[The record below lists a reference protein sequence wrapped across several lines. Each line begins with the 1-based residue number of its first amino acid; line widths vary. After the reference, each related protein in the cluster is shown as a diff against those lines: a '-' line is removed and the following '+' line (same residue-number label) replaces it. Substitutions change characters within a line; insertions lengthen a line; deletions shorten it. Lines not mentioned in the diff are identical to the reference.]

1 MTRTQTLERANVNTG
16 KRPKFAVIRFPG
28 SNCDQDAFH
37 VVQDILQCPVEYV
50 WHQEKSLKGFDVVIV
65 PGGFSYG
72 DYLRC
77 GAVARFSNIMDAVVN
92 HANTGKYVFGV
103 CNGFQILCETHLLPG
118 ALVRNRDCKFLCE
131 YVHLRVENASTPFT
145 GAYGDGQVI
154 RIPIAHGEGCYI
166 AEPETLNQLE
176 VQNRVLFRYVDAK
189 GNTTEEGNPNGSHN
203 HIAGIANKAFNVI
216 GMMPH
221 PERACDKM
229 LGSKD
234 GLGLFSSLI
243 QSIAIRRP

>member
-1 MTRTQTLERANVNTG
+1 MTRPQTLEKVNVNTG
-16 KRPKFAVIRFPG
+16 KRPKFAVVRFPG

-37 VVQDILQCPVEYV
+37 VVQDALHCPVEYV

-77 GAVARFSNIMDAVVN
+77 GAVARFSNIMDAVIN
-92 HANTGKYVFGV
+92 HANSGRYVFGV
-103 CNGFQILCETHLLPG
+103 CNGFQILCEAHLLPG
-118 ALVRNRDCKFLCE
+118 ALVRNRDCKFLCQ
-131 YVHLRVENASTPFT
+131 YVHLKVENASSPFSN
-145 GAYGDGQVI
+145 AYNDGQIV

-166 AEPETLNQLE
+166 AEPETLKLLE
-176 VQNRVLFRYVDAK
+176 SQNRVIFRYVDAK
-189 GNTTEEGNPNGSHN
+189 GNTTPEGNPNGSLN
-203 HIAGIANKAFNVI
+203 NIAGIANKAFNVV

-221 PERACDKM
+221 PERACEKV

-234 GLGLFSSLI
+234 GLGLFSSLV
-243 QSIAIRRP
+243 QALALRK